1 MQSSQFAIL
10 EALHAYRQSQRQF
23 HYSSEIVIMFIARQI
38 WASIAEIIAIG
49 TESWQIYS
57 ETFLDNILNK
67 T

>member
-23 HYSSEIVIMFIARQI
+23 HYSSEILIIFIARQI

-49 TESWQIYS
+49 TEESGKYIPNDFS
-57 ETFLDNILNK
+57 ITF
-67 T
+67 